1 MKKNT
6 VGCRQNHGG
15 KDCPWEYAY
24 DQEKRAWVLT
34 GALNT
39 QEPSCSHCHRVG
51 YHSGLRNKASNF
63 QLMCNLWM
71 VRSNKMW
78 SLQYSTSM
86 GSSLIKERWRQRK
99 AKWISEIAQHLWS
112 IKLQVWNPW
121 EVQGGIVTILLLVS
135 LFVSS
140 CLTMFLLYAFL
151 FLFLHALPYCL
162 YIASCTVH
170 LLMHS
175 PAQFCTVLHSLAQ
188 SAY

>member
-51 YHSGLRNKASNF
+51 HHTQDCETKLQTFNSCATCEWSGQTECDHYDILPAWAHQQQK
-63 QLMCNLWM
+63 
-71 VRSNKMW
+71 
-78 SLQYSTSM
+78 
-86 GSSLIKERWRQRK
+86 LIKEWRRQWK
-99 AKWISEIAQHLWS
+99 AKLTSEIAQHLSSQWS

-151 FLFLHALPYCL
+151 FLFLHVLPYCL
-162 YIASCTVH
+162 YIASCTVC

-175 PAQFCTVLHSLAQ
+175 SAQ